1 MNREEIWQMAN
12 ARATRSHC
20 EADFRGMFWST
31 VVGIAGVASLISGW
45 TDKYP
50 MWTPSGR
57 SSYATCQT
65 WPPRLAKWHRE
76 IGKTSQMTHRIAEG
90 MHTGLVQWVQWTKD
104 SQTEAKSLRALHGEP
119 WEIRIPPEYQAASTL
134 ENNFLFWPRRF
145 MTLEIHLLQM
155 RKCCEAAGVEL
166 WAKIGPLAISSLNS
180 GTSAICKSQG
190 GFQDKQNRHCMAA
203 GMELETIAIGHETS
217 NGQSEKSRTAL
228 VQHSLIATWVANWLV
243 VQLSSEYLQDNSY

>member
-1 MNREEIWQMAN
+1 MTESSSTLFFVVLRRTSHILDACIHIRNLKQPVQFTKKLVQGDPWTLAHQEQMNREEIWQMAN

-180 GTSAICKSQG
+180 DTSAICKS
-190 GFQDKQNRHCMAA
+190 
-203 GMELETIAIGHETS
+203 
-217 NGQSEKSRTAL
+217 
-228 VQHSLIATWVANWLV
+228 
-243 VQLSSEYLQDNSY
+243 